1 MIDRELKLYKLKD
14 FRSIKSFFEANGQI
28 FTAAIDLQGAFL
40 EDIKSDPDKYYI
52 DITQWVENLN
62 AHRDLIHSMQG
73 LLNLLPEEVSFLCE
87 DKLADLALDVFRHN
101 FSSSVDLDIQIP
113 EEESQVPPQEDV
125 NVVKKL
131 VDLKNEELSN
141 FWEYINKN
149 LIGHKKFKKELAV
162 RLKSF
167 KLFHKLGEQKI
178 FSIFLMGESGI
189 GKTEVGRLMHK
200 ALGGQKSLC
209 KISFGNYSSKD
220 SLNSLIGSPRG
231 YMGSETGEL
240 PMKIERSDI
249 GIILIDEFEKADNP
263 VFNFF
268 LDLLEEGKFTDSQ
281 SNVYDLD
288 GYWMIFTS
296 NLTPE
301 NYKKRLSPELR
312 SRFDYV
318 CQFQLLTD
326 KEKKDYMYKR
336 IEVTIKNFEEKLNV
350 TISKEDKANL
360 YHIDYS
366 SLNNLR
372 KINHA
377 IKEKFAEISKAYMS

>member
-14 FRSIKSFFEANGQI
+14 FRSIKSFFEDNGKI
-28 FTAAIDLQGAFL
+28 FTAAIDLQGDFL
-40 EDIKSDPDKYYI
+40 EEIKRDPDKYYI
-52 DITQWVENLN
+52 DITRWVENLN
-62 AHRDLIHSMQG
+62 VHRDLIHNMQG
-73 LLNLLPEEVSFLCE
+73 LLNLLPEEVTFLCE
-87 DKLADLALDVFRHN
+87 DKLGDLSLDVFRHN
-101 FSSSVDLDIQIP
+101 FSSSADLDIQLP
-113 EEESQVPPQEDV
+113 EEVQQTQMQEDV

-131 VDLKNEELSN
+131 VDLKNEELSD
-141 FWEYINKN
+141 FLEFINKN
-149 LIGHKKFKKELAV
+149 LIGHKKFKEELAV

-167 KLFHKLGEQKI
+167 KLFHRLGEQKV

-200 ALGGQKSLC
+200 ALGSQKSLC

-288 GYWMIFTS
+288 GYLIIFTS
-296 NLTPE
+296 NLSPE

-336 IEVTIKNFEEKLNV
+336 IEVTIKKFEEKLNV
-350 TISKEDKANL
+350 TISKEDKAIL
-360 YHIDYS
+360 YSIDYS

-372 KINHA
+372 KINRA
-377 IKEKFAEISKAYMS
+377 IKEKFAEISRAYIS

>member
-14 FRSIKSFFEANGQI
+14 FRSIKSFFEDNGKI
-28 FTAAIDLQGAFL
+28 FTAAIDLQGDFL
-40 EDIKSDPDKYYI
+40 EEIKRDPDKYYI
-52 DITQWVENLN
+52 DIMQWVENLN
-62 AHRDLIHSMQG
+62 VHRDLIHNMQG
-73 LLNLLPEEVSFLCE
+73 LLNLLPEEVTFLCE
-87 DKLADLALDVFRHN
+87 DKLGDLSLDVFRHN
-101 FSSSVDLDIQIP
+101 FSSSADLDIQLP
-113 EEESQVPPQEDV
+113 EEVQQTQMQEDV

-131 VDLKNEELSN
+131 VDLKNEELSD
-141 FWEYINKN
+141 FLEFINKN
-149 LIGHKKFKKELAV
+149 LIGHKKFKEELAV

-167 KLFHKLGEQKI
+167 KLFHRLGEQKV

-189 GKTEVGRLMHK
+189 GKTEVGRLMHN
-200 ALGGQKSLC
+200 ALGSQKSLC

-288 GYWMIFTS
+288 GYLIIFTS
-296 NLTPE
+296 NLSPE

-336 IEVTIKNFEEKLNV
+336 IEVTIKKFEEKLNV
-350 TISKEDKANL
+350 TISKEDKAIL
-360 YHIDYS
+360 YSIDYS

-372 KINHA
+372 KINRA
-377 IKEKFAEISKAYMS
+377 IKEKFAEISRAYIS

>member
-28 FTAAIDLQGAFL
+28 FTAAIDLQGDFL
-40 EDIKSDPDKYYI
+40 ENIKSEPEKYYI

-62 AHRDLIHSMQG
+62 AHRDLIHNMQG

-113 EEESQVPPQEDV
+113 KEASTQEDV

-131 VDLKNEELSN
+131 VDLKNEELSD
-141 FWEYINKN
+141 FLEYINKN

-167 KLFHKLGEQKI
+167 KLFHKLGEQKV

-200 ALGGQKSLC
+200 ALGSQKSLC

-288 GYWMIFTS
+288 GYLMIFTS

-336 IEVTIKNFEEKLNV
+336 IEVTIKKFEEKLNV
-350 TISKEDKANL
+350 TISKEDKAIL
-360 YHIDYS
+360 YNIDYS

-372 KINHA
+372 KINRA

>member
-1 MIDRELKLYKLKD
+1 MIARELKLYKLKD
-14 FRSIKSFFEANGQI
+14 FRSIRSFFEANGQI
-28 FTAAIDLQGAFL
+28 FTAAIDLQGDFL
-40 EDIKSDPDKYYI
+40 EDIKSEPEKYYI

-62 AHRDLIHSMQG
+62 VHRDSIHNMQG
-73 LLNLLPEEVSFLCE
+73 LLNLLPKEVSFLCE
-87 DKLADLALDVFRHN
+87 DKLADLALDIFRHN
-101 FSSSVDLDIQIP
+101 FSSSADLDIQIP
-113 EEESQVPPQEDV
+113 KEASQVQTQEDV

-131 VDLKNEELSN
+131 VDLKNEELLD
-141 FWEYINKN
+141 FLEYINKN

-167 KLFHKLGEQKI
+167 KLFHKLGEQKV

-200 ALGGQKSLC
+200 ALGSQKSLC

-288 GYWMIFTS
+288 GYLMIFTS

-336 IEVTIKNFEEKLNV
+336 IEVTIKKFEEKLNV
-350 TISKEDKANL
+350 TISKEDKAIL

-372 KINHA
+372 KINRA